1 MNVKSQS
8 GIGIAMTE
16 HRRRLEIGVFL
27 PNAKN
32 GFALS
37 SNAVA
42 YTPSYEENLAITLLA
57 EEVGIDYVFSM
68 LKWRGF
74 GGATQ
79 FWDAALD
86 SFTLT
91 TALAAVTKRVRLI
104 ATVNPLLSNPA
115 VMAKMSPPSIA

>member
-57 EEVGIDYVFSM
+57 EEVGIDYGSFLP
-68 LKWRGF
+68 LKDGKWHF
-74 GGATQ
+74 P
-79 FWDAALD
+79 DAAERG
-86 SFTLT
+86 
-91 TALAAVTKRVRLI
+91 AVKPGLHYLKLRSLQ
-104 ATVNPLLSNPA
+104 S
-115 VMAKMSPPSIA
+115 